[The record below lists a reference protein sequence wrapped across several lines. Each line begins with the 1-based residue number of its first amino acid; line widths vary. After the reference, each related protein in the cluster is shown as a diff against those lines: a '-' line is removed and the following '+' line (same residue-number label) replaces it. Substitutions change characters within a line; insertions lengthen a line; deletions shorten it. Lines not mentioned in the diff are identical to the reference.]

1 MISTNEKELVTRDQV
16 RKFLFEKF
24 PACQKNDLKDEESLI
39 ETGIIDSM
47 GMLELVVFVE
57 SDFGIEVED
66 LDLVP
71 ENFESVEALSKFV
84 ESKLEN

>member
-1 MISTNEKELVTRDQV
+1 MLANQKEIDTRDQV
-16 RKFLFEKF
+16 RNFLCEQF
-24 PACQKNDLKDEESLI
+24 PACQQDSFSDQDSLI
-39 ETGIIDSM
+39 ETGIVDSM

-57 SDFGIEVED
+57 SDFEIEVQDVD
-66 LDLVP
+66 LIP

>member
-1 MISTNEKELVTRDQV
+1 MVVDEKELTTRDKV
-16 RKFLFEKF
+16 REFLFEKF
-24 PACQKNDLKDEESLI
+24 PACQKNELKDDESLI

-66 LDLVP
+66 MDLTP
-71 ENFESVEALSKFV
+71 ENFESVEALSTFV

>member
-1 MISTNEKELVTRDQV
+1 MVSMNEQELVTRD
-16 RKFLFEKF
+16 RIREFLFEKF
-24 PACQKNDLKDEESLI
+24 PVCQKNDLKDEDSLI

-57 SDFGIEVED
+57 SDFGIQVED

>member
-1 MISTNEKELVTRDQV
+1 MLANQKEIDTRDQV
-16 RKFLFEKF
+16 RDFLCEKF
-24 PACQKNDLKDEESLI
+24 PACQQDSFSDQDSLI
-39 ETGIIDSM
+39 ETGIVDSM

-57 SDFGIEVED
+57 SDFEIEVQD
-66 LDLVP
+66 VDLVP